1 MGCIPTNEFLM
12 WSNCGNNC
20 KFCWQKKRA
29 DQRTILNESEKIAS
43 IDACM
48 SMLSNLRDSDVL
60 IVGGEVYA
68 PQEPSVNAELSKLFA
83 LIANKI
89 KLGEIRY
96 FYVNTNLA
104 YNDMVNIDSLMTAFI
119 GIESSIKFTTSYDVY
134 GRFASIEEEDA
145 FIERSH
151 NLTVKYPMLKKYVT

>member
-1 MGCIPTNEFLM
+1 
-12 WSNCGNNC
+12 
-20 KFCWQKKRA
+20 
-29 DQRTILNESEKIAS
+29 
-43 IDACM
+43 
-48 SMLSNLRDSDVL
+48 MLSNLRDSDVL